1 MNDMK
6 QILVVSTDTKHCGT
20 AVHYGVSLAK
30 KYGAAL
36 SVLHVADDFSSS
48 LMGSKE
54 QEHQKRLLEI
64 QKNLASTIAAE
75 NDQGLPIKALVRAGA
90 QVAETFKVIKEEGV
104 DLIILVAH
112 AEGRLEHLL
121 FGRGNDEI
129 LRTMPCSILMV
140 KKEPGPAEADEVEN

>member
-1 MNDMK
+1 MNTMK
-6 QILVVSTDTKHCGT
+6 QILVVSTDTKYCGT

-36 SVLHVADDFSSS
+36 SVLHVADDASPS
-48 LMGSKE
+48 LEGSKA
-54 QEHQKRLLEI
+54 QAHQRRLLEI

-75 NDQGLPIKALVRAGA
+75 NDQGLPVRALVREGA

-112 AEGRLEHLL
+112 AVGRLEHFL
-121 FGRGNDEI
+121 FGRGNEEI
-129 LRTMPCSILMV
+129 LRQMPCSILMV
-140 KKEPGPAEADEVEN
+140 KKEPGPFEMDELEL